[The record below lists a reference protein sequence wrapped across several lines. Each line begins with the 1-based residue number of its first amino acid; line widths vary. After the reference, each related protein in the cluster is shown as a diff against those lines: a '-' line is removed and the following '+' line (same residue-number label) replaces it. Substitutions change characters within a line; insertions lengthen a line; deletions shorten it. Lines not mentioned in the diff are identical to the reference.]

1 MKSNNDSCALIK
13 GTILQSPELNYEV
26 EEILGS
32 GGFGITYKVSA
43 NVMHK
48 NIPIY
53 TFFAVK
59 EHFLSNCC
67 ERDEGATV
75 SVSKTLRN
83 TYSDSLADFKAE
95 AIRLNELSGKH
106 KGIVRVNEV
115 FSANNTVYYVM
126 EFLNGKS
133 LRKEIKANGP
143 LTEEAALA
151 IIKEVADAV
160 AFLHKERIT
169 HLDIKPDNI
178 IMHQYPGAEHRSPV
192 LIDFG
197 LAKHYDKDGNAT
209 STIRVQGCSEGYSPV
224 EQYVRISKFSPSA
237 DVYALGATL
246 FYMLTGKDPIIA
258 SEISEE
264 YIKNHLPK
272 GTTKSTLTAI
282 LGAMQKDKQDRTAT
296 VEQFLQNLEPP
307 QAKAETPSIKEDTV
321 KTTTVPVKTMP
332 FRHLKEKRT
341 PFYIG
346 ALVAAIVI
354 IGIIVA
360 SLHHDNSS
368 NGTETIADTTIV
380 ASNGE
385 LTLKDSLALAAA
397 EKEKSLEYYLNLANE
412 CCDKADGKSGNKS
425 IIQVLLDAK
434 YYYYDKAQNLYRE
447 LHNGE
452 SMGANN
458 RIDSLVT
465 NEYNYWMQKGNS
477 LAERRANY
485 DLKKQCY
492 ENAYKLRESKE
503 AKTKIDLY
511 ESKLSKPL
519 STKKRK

>member
-1 MKSNNDSCALIK
+1 MNENALSK
-13 GTILQSPELNYEV
+13 GTLLKSPELNYEV

-48 NIPIY
+48 NIPIH

-67 ERDEGATV
+67 EREEGATV
-75 SVSKTLRN
+75 NVSKTLRS

-95 AIRLNELSGKH
+95 ALRLNELSGKH

-143 LTEEAALA
+143 LAEDEALA
-151 IIKEVADAV
+151 IIKDVADAV

-178 IMHQYPGAEHRSPV
+178 IMHQYPGMKQRSPV

-197 LAKHYDKDGNAT
+197 LSKHYDKDGNAT
-209 STIRVQGCSEGYSPV
+209 STIRVQGCSDGYSPV
-224 EQYVRISKFSPSA
+224 EQYVRISKFSPCA
-237 DVYALGATL
+237 DIYALGATL
-246 FYMLTGKDPIIA
+246 FYMLTGKDPVIA
-258 SEISEE
+258 SEISEK
-264 YIKNHLPK
+264 YIKSHLPK
-272 GTTKSTLTAI
+272 EITESTRTAI
-282 LGAMQKDKQDRTAT
+282 LGAMKKDKQDRTAT
-296 VEQFLQNLEPP
+296 VEQFLQDLKLPP
-307 QAKAETPSIKEDTV
+307 INVEKPDNEDNPETVTERV
-321 KTTTVPVKTMP
+321 KKML
-332 FRHLKEKRT
+332 FRILREKRT
-341 PFYIG
+341 LYYIG
-346 ALVAAIVI
+346 GFVVVVI
-354 IGIIVA
+354 IGIILA
-360 SLHHDNSS
+360 LLPHGDSS
-368 NGTETIADTTIV
+368 DDQEPIADTTTVI
-380 ASNGE
+380 SNNVTSLE
-385 LTLKDSLALAAA
+385 DSLALVTA

-412 CCDKADGKSGNKS
+412 CCDKAEGKSGDKS

-452 SMGANN
+452 SMEANN
-458 RIDSLVT
+458 RIDSLVSI
-465 NEYNYWMQKGNS
+465 EYNYWMQKGNS
-477 LAERRANY
+477 LVERRANY
-485 DLKKQCY
+485 SLKKQYY
-492 ENAYKLRESKE
+492 ENAYRLRESKE
-503 AKTKIDLY
+503 AKIKKNWY
-511 ESKLSKPL
+511 ESKLSKSA
-519 STKKRK
+519 STKKRR

>member
-1 MKSNNDSCALIK
+1 MSHLNESALLK
-13 GTILQSPELNYEV
+13 GSILKSPELSYKV

-48 NIPIY
+48 NIPIH

-59 EHFLSNCC
+59 EHFLFNCC
-67 ERDEGATV
+67 EREEGATV
-75 SVSKTLRN
+75 NVSKTLRN

-95 AIRLNELSGKH
+95 AMRLNELSGKH

-133 LRKEIKANGP
+133 IRKEIKASGP
-143 LTEEAALA
+143 LSEEAALA
-151 IIKEVADAV
+151 IIREVADAV

-178 IMHQYPGAEHRSPV
+178 IMHQYPGMEQRSPV

-282 LGAMQKDKQDRTAT
+282 LGAMKKDKQDRTAT
-296 VEQFLQNLEPP
+296 VEQFLQNLAP
-307 QAKAETPSIKEDTV
+307 QAKAETPSVEEDTV
-321 KTTTVPVKTMP
+321 KTATVPVKTMP

-346 ALVAAIVI
+346 ASVAAIII

-360 SLHHDNSS
+360 SLDHGNSS
-368 NGTETIADTTIV
+368 NGTETIEDTTIV
-380 ASNGE
+380 ASNGVLALE
-385 LTLKDSLALAAA
+385 DSLALATA

-434 YYYYDKAQNLYRE
+434 YYYYDKAQNLYRV

-465 NEYNYWMQKGNS
+465 TEYNYWMQKGNS

>member
-1 MKSNNDSCALIK
+1 MENNHELPK
-13 GTILQSPELNYEV
+13 GTILKSPELNYEV
-26 EEILGS
+26 EEILGF

-48 NIPIY
+48 NIPIH

-67 ERDEGATV
+67 EREEGATV
-75 SVSKTLRN
+75 NVSKTLRN

-95 AIRLNELSGKH
+95 AMRLNELSGKH

-143 LTEEAALA
+143 LKEEAALA

-178 IMHQYPGAEHRSPV
+178 IMHQYPDMERRSPV

-224 EQYVRISKFSPSA
+224 EQYVRISQFSPSA

-246 FYMLTGKDPIIA
+246 FYLLTGKDPIIA

-264 YIKNHLPK
+264 YIKSHLPK
-272 GTTKSTLTAI
+272 ETSVNTLKAI
-282 LGAMQKDKQDRTAT
+282 LGAMKKDKQDRTGT
-296 VEQFLQNLEPP
+296 VEQFLRDLTPTEMKDDEPP
-307 QAKAETPSIKEDTV
+307 V
-321 KTTTVPVKTMP
+321 TTTVPVKTTP
-332 FRHLKEKRT
+332 FRSLKKKHT
-341 PFYIG
+341 PYYLSIIIAAIVVISVLIASLYSGNGSNDSG
-346 ALVAAIVI
+346 ALVDTAA
-354 IGIIVA
+354 VA
-360 SLHHDNSS
+360 IKDIMK
-368 NGTETIADTTIV
+368 EQ
-380 ASNGE
+380 
-385 LTLKDSLALAAA
+385 DSLAISIS

-412 CCDKADGKSGNKS
+412 CCNKAEGKSGNKS

-434 YYYYDKAQNLYRE
+434 YYYYDKAQTLYRE

-452 SMGANN
+452 SMEPNS
-458 RIDSLVT
+458 RIDSLVS
-465 NEYNYWMQKGNS
+465 NEYNFWMQKGNS

-485 DLKKQCY
+485 NLKMQCY

-503 AKTKIDLY
+503 AKTKIKLY
-511 ESKLSKPL
+511 ESMMNKSV

>member
-1 MKSNNDSCALIK
+1 MNTILSKDGLPK
-13 GTILQSPELNYEV
+13 GTILKSPELNYRV

-43 NVMHK
+43 DVMHK
-48 NIPIY
+48 NIPIH

-67 ERDEGATV
+67 EREEGATV
-75 SVSKTLRN
+75 NVSKTLRN

-95 AIRLNELSGKH
+95 AMRLNELSGKH
-106 KGIVRVNEV
+106 RGIVRVNEV
-115 FSANNTVYYVM
+115 FAANNTVYYVM

-143 LTEEAALA
+143 IPEEMALA

-178 IMHQYPGAEHRSPV
+178 IMHQYPGMEHRSPV

-258 SEISEE
+258 SEISDE
-264 YIKNHLPK
+264 YIKSHLPK
-272 GTTKSTLTAI
+272 ETTESTLKAI
-282 LGAMQKDKQDRTAT
+282 LGAMKKDKQDRIGT
-296 VEQFLQNLEPP
+296 VEQFLQDLESFP
-307 QAKAETPSIKEDTV
+307 QKVETPSQVKTMKEPV
-321 KTTTVPVKTMP
+321 KTTPLRNVK
-332 FRHLKEKRT
+332 RKHNL
-341 PFYIG
+341 YYLGVII
-346 ALVAAIVI
+346 AAIVI
-354 IGIIVA
+354 GGILFA
-360 SLHHDNSS
+360 SLHSGKTSTDV
-368 NGTETIADTTIV
+368 GVLPDTTIV
-380 ASNGE
+380 TIE
-385 LTLKDSLALAAA
+385 DSIVVDSVEMIMA
-397 EKEKSLEYYLNLANE
+397 EKEQSIEYYLDLAKE
-412 CCDKADGKSGNKS
+412 CCDKAEGKSGNKS

-434 YYYYDKAQNLYRE
+434 YYYYDLAQNLYRE
-447 LHNGE
+447 VHNGE
-452 SMGANN
+452 SLEPNR
-458 RIDSLVT
+458 RIDSLVS
-465 NEYNYWMQKGNS
+465 NEYNFWMQKGNS

-485 DLKKQCY
+485 ELKKQCY
-492 ENAYKLRESKE
+492 ENAYKLRHSTE
-503 AKTKIDLY
+503 AKAKMELY
-511 ESKLSKPL
+511 ESKLNRSVSSKR
-519 STKKRK
+519 RK